1 MYRPTEQL
9 GVAQGRSTSTH
20 KLVKSAADVLSGK
33 GRGGF
38 RRSQKFN
45 LEPRTTGSGSVA
57 AGALYVCVVSSRFSI
72 SATDCLYC
80 LSG

>member
-1 MYRPTEQL
+1 MDRPTEQL

-38 RRSQKFN
+38 RRS
-45 LEPRTTGSGSVA
+45 
-57 AGALYVCVVSSRFSI
+57 
-72 SATDCLYC
+72 
-80 LSG
+80 